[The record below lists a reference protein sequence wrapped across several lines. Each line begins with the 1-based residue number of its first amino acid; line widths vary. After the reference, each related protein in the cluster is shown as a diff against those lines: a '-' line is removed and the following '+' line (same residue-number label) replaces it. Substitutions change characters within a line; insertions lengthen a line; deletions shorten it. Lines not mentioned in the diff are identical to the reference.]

1 MIENTFENNVAVLHG
16 IVAGEAKFSHD
27 IYGEGFY
34 SFNVSVE
41 RLSNSYDDIPVMVS
55 ERLLSLENIK
65 MGRKI
70 TVFGQFRSY
79 NDTGANKKN
88 RLVLSFFVREI
99 ELDKEFNGNSNFVEL
114 DGYLCKPPIFRTT
127 PSGREIAD
135 VLLAVNRSYNKSDYI
150 PCIVWGRNAR
160 YCSNLKVGTQIKIDG
175 RIQSR
180 KYQKRYDSGEVETK
194 VAYEVSVSKLAVK
207 NKN

>member
-16 IVAGEAKFSHD
+16 LVAGEAKFSHD

-41 RLSNSYDDIPVMVS
+41 RLSNSYDDIPVIVS
-55 ERLLSLENIK
+55 ERLLSPNNIK
-65 MGRKI
+65 SGRKI

-79 NDTGANKKN
+79 NDVSSNRKNK
-88 RLVLSFFVREI
+88 LVLSFFVREI
-99 ELDKEFNGNSNFVEL
+99 ELDNDFEGNSNSVEL
-114 DGYLCKPPIFRTT
+114 DGFICKPPIFRTT

-135 VLLAVNRSYNKSDYI
+135 VLLAVNRSYSKSDYI

-194 VAYEVSVSKLAVK
+194 VAYEVSVSKLDVK